1 VGGGAE
7 RVSLAGRFERV
18 LAGGAAMV
26 SLEEGRRSRPL
37 FHKELAVGHRLLEEC
52 QAVGYLT
59 HGA

>member
-1 VGGGAE
+1 MSV
-7 RVSLAGRFERV
+7 V
-18 LAGGAAMV
+18 GGAARV

-37 FHKELAVGHRLLEEC
+37 FHEELAAGHPLLKEC

>member
-1 VGGGAE
+1 MGGGVE
-7 RVSLAGRFERV
+7 RALVV
-18 LAGGAAMV
+18 GGAARV